1 MAFSRNEPYGFP
13 KNYTKNTRN
22 KNNVINKLNFYNN
35 FRSFR
40 FVRLA
45 YHHHH
50 HAPDREMS
58 SRFVVLLGRVSFKAK
73 ARAKARAKV
82 KCEYFSGVM
91 RSINE
96 SILRLSEI

>member
-13 KNYTKNTRN
+13 KNYTKNTRK

-58 SRFVVLLGRVSFKAK
+58 SRFVVLLGRVSSK
-73 ARAKARAKV
+73 ARAKA